1 MTATGHALIGALI
14 AAKFHNPYL
23 AIPLSFAS
31 HFAADMVPHWDAGT
45 HHREKSHKQLFK
57 ESAVDVVVGVVT
69 SFVLYNYI
77 LGESNYVLLYACVFA
92 SQLPD
97 WMTAPYFIF
106 NQRSK
111 FFEWSKWSYKVQHKL
126 NSRLDLPWGAVTQV
140 VAVIALYILLFRVF

>member
-14 AAKFHNPYL
+14 AARFSNPYL

-45 HHREKSHKQLFK
+45 HHREKTRRQLFN
-57 ESAVDVVVGVVT
+57 ESALDVIISVVT
-69 SFVLYNYI
+69 AFILYNNFLGGNNYI
-77 LGESNYVLLYACVFA
+77 LLYVCVFA

-106 NQRSK
+106 GQKSK
-111 FFEWSKWSYKVQHKL
+111 FFEWSKWSYIIQHKL
-126 NSRLDLPWGAVTQV
+126 NSRLDLPWGVVTQI
-140 VAVIALYILLFRVF
+140 VAVIIIYVLLFQIF